1 MPPQTPTHR
10 KHLLAAADSPLPPGA
25 GKYSS
30 GRYSKNSFARKMVE
44 TRIRKAGG
52 VAGRGLAA
60 VEADAVVVEP

>member
-1 MPPQTPTHR
+1 
-10 KHLLAAADSPLPPGA
+10 
-25 GKYSS
+25 
-30 GRYSKNSFARKMVE
+30 MVE